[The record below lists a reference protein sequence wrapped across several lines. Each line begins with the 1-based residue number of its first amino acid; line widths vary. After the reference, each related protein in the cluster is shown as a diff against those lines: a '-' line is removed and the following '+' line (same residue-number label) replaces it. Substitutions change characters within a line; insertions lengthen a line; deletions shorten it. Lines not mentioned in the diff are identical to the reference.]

1 MNLQQ
6 VAKLAVSRL
15 GLPVPMA
22 KLTAIQ
28 AIAKALDDEA
38 MAESFSEALAEWVSS
53 RNLESECLEAICP
66 LVVAARGCDV
76 ADRVCRVLARP
87 SIASD
92 LLLSV
97 ATGSPTLVS
106 TWTGCHSNPV
116 PKLLN
121 VLEEEQALRS
131 AAFVPPL
138 LTHRLEE
145 LERQGGHPFVRQWAF
160 EYRVLASRYGE
171 HGDGHLDYFFGSE
184 RELVGQF
191 VARRGHMARSAYLR
205 TLACAVE
212 HWDLPDSVALRHSAA
227 AIPAEPIF
235 LQLAPQVA
243 PRWADLVQQRTIEE
257 SADGPRLAQT
267 VIQAIEHELQ
277 RRLMHCSLAVVDE
290 PRCHI
295 QLEVFS
301 VAAAAADLDVSTAA
315 NFHTYLLGK
324 VSPGRDGVRAFVAQN
339 MGGDRW
345 DTLGFVPILLPLIGS
360 TVGYL
365 QADLLGIVPYMPT
378 STMSFPDLE
387 MVPATTG
394 AVLVSQGRAV
404 GAWDWWRWN
413 WKPGHPPGW
422 HTPNACCTSLTY
434 DAAEQMSR
442 DLDGGL
448 SYVWTLTTWR
458 REHSFGEWT
467 ESREHGLHRGI

>member
-38 MAESFSEALAEWVSS
+38 MAASFAEALGEWVSS

-66 LVVAARGCDV
+66 LIVATRGRDV
-76 ADRVCRVLARP
+76 ADRIRRLLARP

-97 ATGSPTLVS
+97 ATGSPILVS

-116 PKLLN
+116 QKLQN

-131 AAFVPPL
+131 GTFVPPL

-145 LERQGGHPFVRQWAF
+145 LEQNGGHPFVRQWAF
-160 EYRVLASRYGE
+160 EYSVLASRYGE

-184 RELVGQF
+184 REQVGQF

-212 HWDLPDSVALRHSAA
+212 HWDLPEFVARRYSAA
-227 AIPAEPIF
+227 VAPAEPIF
-235 LQLAPQVA
+235 LQLAPQAA
-243 PRWADLVQQRTIEE
+243 PTWADLVQKRTVEE

-267 VIQAIEHELQ
+267 VIQFLEHELQ

-290 PRCHI
+290 PGCHV
-295 QLEVFS
+295 QLEVFA
-301 VAAAAADLDVSTAA
+301 VAAAAVDLDVSGAV

-324 VSPGRDGVRAFVAQN
+324 ASPGRDGIRAFVAQN
-339 MGGDRW
+339 MGDARW
-345 DTLGFVPILLPLIGS
+345 DALGFVPILLPLIGS
-360 TVGYL
+360 MVGYL
-365 QADLLGIVPYMPT
+365 QADLLGIVPYMPAAT
-378 STMSFPDLE
+378 KSLPDLE
-387 MVPATTG
+387 LVPSTAG
-394 AVLVSQGRAV
+394 AALMSQGRAV
-404 GAWDWWRWN
+404 GAWDWWLWN
-413 WKPGHPPGW
+413 WKPGHPCDW
-422 HTPNACCTSLTY
+422 HPPNACCTSLVH
-434 DAAEQMSR
+434 DAAEQMAR
-442 DLDGGL
+442 DVGGAL
-448 SYVWTLTTWR
+448 SYVWRLTTWR
-458 REHSFGEWT
+458 REQSYGKWT
-467 ESREHGLHRGI
+467 ESQELGLHSNL